1 MAIYDNFYHSILLP
15 QTLTFVCLLCS
26 LAQRE
31 EYPPI
36 FHPHYAPLEN
46 IPRDYFSGHNWTFIT
61 ISTTLLQYVLIC
73 KSMIITVGM
82 KENFGSIVE

>member
-1 MAIYDNFYHSILLP
+1 MSISYIFLPNFCLP
-15 QTLTFVCLLCS
+15 SVFFS
-26 LAQRE
+26 AKAK
-31 EYPPI
+31 YPQI
-36 FHPHYAPLEN
+36 FHPYYAPLEN
-46 IPRDYFSGHNWTFIT
+46 IPCDYFSGRNWTFIT